1 MLLARL
7 SSSLAAGV
15 TFGPVDDRRRQP
27 LKLDKQEELAAR
39 SITGISTEKTRQT
52 TRVIGDENGN
62 VEHLQLLIDQ
72 SEKNG
77 HEVKIFQSEKD
88 AIGGI
93 KYCSAL
99 FAFQR
104 GDVEY
109 RLRDEIVRLSEDVR
123 VNHIQGTDV
132 LTSKKELMEL
142 GLDFVPERRDTA
154 AFR

>member
-1 MLLARL
+1 M
-7 SSSLAAGV
+7 
-15 TFGPVDDRRRQP
+15 
-27 LKLDKQEELAAR
+27 DKREELAAR

-52 TRVIGDENGN
+52 TLCVIGDEKGN
-62 VEHLQLLIDQ
+62 VEHLRLLIDQ

-142 GLDFVPERRDTA
+142 GLDFVPERRDDGGV
-154 AFR
+154 R